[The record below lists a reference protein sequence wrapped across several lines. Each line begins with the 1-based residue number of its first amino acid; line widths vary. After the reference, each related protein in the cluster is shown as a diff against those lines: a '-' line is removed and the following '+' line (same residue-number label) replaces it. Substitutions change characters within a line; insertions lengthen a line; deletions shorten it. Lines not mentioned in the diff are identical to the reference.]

1 MNTRV
6 VAVLVPALLVG
17 GYAGAQQSTDSPEYV
32 RDEAVRA
39 SMFVPL
45 DLPTPSEVRLGSG
58 APGPAYWQQRCDYVI
73 DATLDAEK
81 RAISATARITY
92 TNNSPHTLDYIWM
105 SLEQNLFNKQ
115 SEGARMTLPGGRFGN
130 RDGFEG
136 GYKVGAVRLEK
147 MSWRE
152 SSFSPVR
159 STRFEA
165 RDAELKIYDTLAKLD
180 LPTPM
185 APGATLEFS
194 ISWSFNIPPYG
205 SDRLGIYDAEQ
216 GPVFQVAQWFPSV
229 CVYDDVHGWNTL
241 QYLGAGEFYTDFGD
255 YTINLTVPHD
265 HIAVCTGELM
275 NPQDVLTSEQQQ
287 RLAQA
292 KRSRE
297 TVTIIGADEVGTP
310 ASRPAGDSPLT
321 WKFRAKDV
329 RTVAWTS
336 SPAFIWDA
344 ASAKKTEHQT
354 LVQSVYPREAEK
366 IWKDSTDMLCF
377 SIESYTKWLEYP
389 YPTATNV
396 NGVVGGMEYP
406 MIIFCRNRTDSRGL
420 FGVTT
425 HEIGHNWFPM
435 IVSSDERR
443 NVWMDEGFNT
453 FINHYSQFERYG
465 EGSSR
470 GSARNYAKDMIER
483 DPHAPT
489 VRPDLYAPGALGRL
503 GYAKPAAGLVLLR
516 ERIMGAE
523 RFDDAFRTYVERWA
537 FKHPMPADFFRT
549 MSDASGMELDWFFR
563 GWFYSKGVLDQT
575 VDLVEYEAAR
585 EGERARDAYTS
596 IFFANKG
603 ELVMPVEYEVE
614 FDDGSKERFTLPVEI
629 WAAGDRWETR
639 IVHAGGDTRRVTR
652 VTVDPDAA
660 FPDVFPDNNE
670 WKAGG

>member
-6 VAVLVPALLVG
+6 LAVLVPALSLG
-17 GYAGAQQSTDSPEYV
+17 GYAGAQQTADSPKYV

-105 SLEQNLFNKQ
+105 SLEQNLFNQQ

-130 RDGFEG
+130 RDAFEG

-255 YTINLTVPHD
+255 YTVNLTLPHD

-297 TVTIIGADEVGTP
+297 TVTIIGADEVGK
-310 ASRPAGDSPLT
+310 R
-321 WKFRAKDV
+321 FQ
-329 RTVAWTS
+329 AW
-336 SPAFIWDA
+336 
-344 ASAKKTEHQT
+344 
-354 LVQSVYPREAEK
+354 
-366 IWKDSTDMLCF
+366 
-377 SIESYTKWLEYP
+377 
-389 YPTATNV
+389 
-396 NGVVGGMEYP
+396 
-406 MIIFCRNRTDSRGL
+406 
-420 FGVTT
+420 
-425 HEIGHNWFPM
+425 
-435 IVSSDERR
+435 
-443 NVWMDEGFNT
+443 
-453 FINHYSQFERYG
+453 FE
-465 EGSSR
+465 
-470 GSARNYAKDMIER
+470 
-483 DPHAPT
+483 
-489 VRPDLYAPGALGRL
+489 
-503 GYAKPAAGLVLLR
+503 
-516 ERIMGAE
+516 
-523 RFDDAFRTYVERWA
+523 
-537 FKHPMPADFFRT
+537 
-549 MSDASGMELDWFFR
+549 
-563 GWFYSKGVLDQT
+563 
-575 VDLVEYEAAR
+575 
-585 EGERARDAYTS
+585 
-596 IFFANKG
+596 
-603 ELVMPVEYEVE
+603 ELVVIDV
-614 FDDGSKERFTLPVEI
+614 S
-629 WAAGDRWETR
+629 
-639 IVHAGGDTRRVTR
+639 RVTR
-652 VTVDPDAA
+652 DDPSVRGSWGGWREIGWCVIHRQGDDRTEQQGQQRADLRVMRLARHHRLERTLA
-660 FPDVFPDNNE
+660 FLRE
-670 WKAGG
+670 HI